1 MISAGFFARFCRSFQ
16 VFLVIKVSTWLCW
29 VLSVMSRSTRNSRDA
44 MSPLPTTTASS
55 AGSSTGSSAAPTTMP
70 IPPALVQQIVDAVK
84 ASLAAEKAVDQPPAP
99 SSSGELPFVAAAV
112 PAVGGVPEDLSSCS
126 AMLLASG
133 GVLSSIPSIPS
144 SAQST
149 GTQSLVVPSFVN
161 TFSAPVPSILPSSSA
176 PPAVGP
182 SLSTSPFSAS
192 STFIVPSEQLS
203 TNTVT
208 TPLPVL
214 HQPFVV
220 GPGFSPVPAKTVSQ
234 IASGKFVELSD
245 LLQANIA
252 QSESEPQLFFD
263 GQMILTSNPKRSRKK
278 IDDIV
283 SWIEAFSI
291 FVMILTSFFPHRWK
305 DLSQYKL
312 LILRTYQQFRGRV
325 WLNYN
330 RAFQEHAAASRVTD
344 WSAMDVQLYNFHAA
358 GVAAR
363 GRPGESAILPE
374 PVGDR
379 TATIKCRSWNKG
391 RCIAPSG
398 SCRFAHVCS
407 DCTGDHRA
415 SECPGHPAKEV
426 STAPKHH
433 ASSPLVD
440 GRSRSKS
447 HRT

>member
-1 MISAGFFARFCRSFQ
+1 M
-16 VFLVIKVSTWLCW
+16 
-29 VLSVMSRSTRNSRDA
+29 
-44 MSPLPTTTASS
+44 
-55 AGSSTGSSAAPTTMP
+55 
-70 IPPALVQQIVDAVK
+70 DAVK
-84 ASLAAEKAVDQPPAP
+84 ASLAAEKAVVQPPAP
-99 SSSGELPFVAAAV
+99 SSSDELPFVAAAV
-112 PAVGGVPEDLSSCS
+112 PAVGGIPEDPSSRS

-133 GVLSSIPSIPS
+133 GALSSIPSIPS

-176 PPAVGP
+176 LPAVGP

-263 GQMILTSNPKRSRKK
+263 GRMILTSNPKRFRKK

-283 SWIEAFSI
+283 SPFLRFSI
-291 FVMILTSFFPHRWK
+291 FVMILTSFSP
-305 DLSQYKL
+305 
-312 LILRTYQQFRGRV
+312 T
-325 WLNYN
+325 
-330 RAFQEHAAASRVTD
+330 
-344 WSAMDVQLYNFHAA
+344 A
-358 GVAAR
+358 GK
-363 GRPGESAILPE
+363 
-374 PVGDR
+374 
-379 TATIKCRSWNKG
+379 TC
-391 RCIAPSG
+391 
-398 SCRFAHVCS
+398 H
-407 DCTGDHRA
+407 
-415 SECPGHPAKEV
+415 
-426 STAPKHH
+426 ST
-433 ASSPLVD
+433 SF
-440 GRSRSKS
+440 
-447 HRT
+447 